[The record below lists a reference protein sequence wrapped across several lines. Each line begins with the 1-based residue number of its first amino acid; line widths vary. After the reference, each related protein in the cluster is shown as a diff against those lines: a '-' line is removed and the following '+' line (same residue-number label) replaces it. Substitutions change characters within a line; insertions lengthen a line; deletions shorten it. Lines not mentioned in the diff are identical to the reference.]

1 MAAKAAS
8 WLYEKK
14 PLKRARLGAPDVYPQ
29 EAKQREVRVIVIT
42 CQIVCLT

>member
-14 PLKRARLGAPDVYPQ
+14 PLKKARLGAPDVYPQ
-29 EAKQREVRVIVIT
+29 EQKQREVSIT
-42 CQIVCLT
+42 